1 MAIYHLSVSNVSRA
15 SGSRATATLSY
26 ITGKRV
32 HDERRGETYDYGRKE
47 RVLRVGTLLPEGAP
61 AEFADPAVLF
71 NAVELHETGR
81 TARPAKKIVVA
92 LPREFTPRQ
101 RVQALEEYIRENLNA
116 DGYAATYAIHEDR
129 EGNNPHAHILVANR
143 QIDPA
148 TGGWARLKQR
158 MEYVLDERGERVPL
172 IDPETGRQKTD
183 KRGRRQWKRTSVS
196 LNPLDRKAK
205 LKALRE
211 SWAKTCNARLDETA
225 RIDHRSL
232 EDQGS
237 DLEPTIHEGYAAR
250 AIERAGGVSERCEA
264 NREIRRSNGLLTA
277 IRTELGRIFDRLG
290 ELFAAKIRQL
300 RQRQAQPEPAREPN
314 WRYFE
319 GDARRQLEADRAD
332 HTAAIRGKLMGA
344 KADVRNRE
352 EWWRSHGTEEFEAAK
367 QIIDVARAASREA
380 RDANVFKRGRLLRN
394 AEQVAG
400 EQSEKLR
407 GAVPWLEDTDI
418 PSDWDQ
424 ANRFRMRAT
433 KAIHDHDMQPRTG
446 LVDELERRLEQAE
459 RAEGEKPSP
468 EQVKALALRM
478 AEQRERAEK
487 RGGRGDL
494 CEENRRIQ
502 ALNRLLDALR
512 AMIGR
517 LSDQAQGILTAVKRR
532 QRPSGAPQ
540 APSSPEPAERPQE
553 RPQARETPPQAP
565 QEPPKPIRTKKALTD
580 RFKTRLDER
589 LAENERKQ
597 AEKQAEPDMEETW
610 DLSDPA
616 DPLNIGM
623 GWGTGGHGLG
633 L

>member
-183 KRGRRQWKRTSVS
+183 KRGRRQWKRMSVS

-300 RQRQAQPEPAREPN
+300 RQRQAR
-314 WRYFE
+314 
-319 GDARRQLEADRAD
+319 
-332 HTAAIRGKLMGA
+332 
-344 KADVRNRE
+344 
-352 EWWRSHGTEEFEAAK
+352 
-367 QIIDVARAASREA
+367 
-380 RDANVFKRGRLLRN
+380 
-394 AEQVAG
+394 
-400 EQSEKLR
+400 
-407 GAVPWLEDTDI
+407 
-418 PSDWDQ
+418 
-424 ANRFRMRAT
+424 
-433 KAIHDHDMQPRTG
+433 
-446 LVDELERRLEQAE
+446 
-459 RAEGEKPSP
+459 
-468 EQVKALALRM
+468 
-478 AEQRERAEK
+478 
-487 RGGRGDL
+487 
-494 CEENRRIQ
+494 
-502 ALNRLLDALR
+502 
-512 AMIGR
+512 
-517 LSDQAQGILTAVKRR
+517 
-532 QRPSGAPQ
+532 
-540 APSSPEPAERPQE
+540 PEPAERPQE

>member
-183 KRGRRQWKRTSVS
+183 KRGRRQWKRTSMS

-300 RQRQAQPEPAREPN
+300 RQRQAR
-314 WRYFE
+314 
-319 GDARRQLEADRAD
+319 
-332 HTAAIRGKLMGA
+332 
-344 KADVRNRE
+344 
-352 EWWRSHGTEEFEAAK
+352 
-367 QIIDVARAASREA
+367 
-380 RDANVFKRGRLLRN
+380 
-394 AEQVAG
+394 
-400 EQSEKLR
+400 
-407 GAVPWLEDTDI
+407 
-418 PSDWDQ
+418 
-424 ANRFRMRAT
+424 
-433 KAIHDHDMQPRTG
+433 
-446 LVDELERRLEQAE
+446 
-459 RAEGEKPSP
+459 
-468 EQVKALALRM
+468 
-478 AEQRERAEK
+478 
-487 RGGRGDL
+487 
-494 CEENRRIQ
+494 
-502 ALNRLLDALR
+502 
-512 AMIGR
+512 
-517 LSDQAQGILTAVKRR
+517 
-532 QRPSGAPQ
+532 
-540 APSSPEPAERPQE
+540 PEPAERPQE

>member
-1 MAIYHLSVSNVSRA
+1 MAIYSLNISSA
-15 SGSRATATLSY
+15 SSAVAALSY
-26 ITGKRV
+26 ITSMRV
-32 HDERRGETYDYGRKE
+32 RDDARGETYSGFGRRE
-47 RVLRVGTLLPEGAP
+47 RVAHVATLLPEGAP
-61 AEFADPAVLF
+61 SGYVDPERLF
-71 NAVELHETGR
+71 NAAQAAERGTGV
-81 TARPAKKIVVA
+81 AAKKIMVA
-92 LPREFTPRQ
+92 LPRELDEGQ
-101 RVQALEEYIRENLNA
+101 RVLAVERFIRENLTA
-116 DGYAATYAIHEDR
+116 GGYAATYAIHLDR
-129 EGNNPHAHILVANR
+129 EGRNPHAHILVANR

-300 RQRQAQPEPAREPN
+300 RQRQARPEPAREPN

-478 AEQRERAEK
+478 AEQRERAAEDPTQDMN
-487 RGGRGDL
+487 RPEPSGDEPL
-494 CEENRRIQ
+494 DLSEPEDLGESSPFEERSAPRTKADLLREIRQRADRRTGQQEAEQRQI
-502 ALNRLLDALR
+502 DPW
-512 AMIGR
+512 
-517 LSDQAQGILTAVKRR
+517 QAQ
-532 QRPSGAPQ
+532 
-540 APSSPEPAERPQE
+540 
-553 RPQARETPPQAP
+553 PPQ
-565 QEPPKPIRTKKALTD
+565 R
-580 RFKTRLDER
+580 R
-589 LAENERKQ
+589 
-597 AEKQAEPDMEETW
+597 
-610 DLSDPA
+610 
-616 DPLNIGM
+616 
-623 GWGTGGHGLG
+623 GHGR
-633 L
+633 

>member
-196 LNPLDRKAK
+196 LNPLDRKSK

-300 RQRQAQPEPAREPN
+300 RQRQAR
-314 WRYFE
+314 
-319 GDARRQLEADRAD
+319 
-332 HTAAIRGKLMGA
+332 
-344 KADVRNRE
+344 
-352 EWWRSHGTEEFEAAK
+352 
-367 QIIDVARAASREA
+367 
-380 RDANVFKRGRLLRN
+380 
-394 AEQVAG
+394 
-400 EQSEKLR
+400 
-407 GAVPWLEDTDI
+407 
-418 PSDWDQ
+418 
-424 ANRFRMRAT
+424 
-433 KAIHDHDMQPRTG
+433 
-446 LVDELERRLEQAE
+446 
-459 RAEGEKPSP
+459 
-468 EQVKALALRM
+468 
-478 AEQRERAEK
+478 
-487 RGGRGDL
+487 
-494 CEENRRIQ
+494 
-502 ALNRLLDALR
+502 
-512 AMIGR
+512 
-517 LSDQAQGILTAVKRR
+517 
-532 QRPSGAPQ
+532 
-540 APSSPEPAERPQE
+540 PEPAERPQE

>member
-1 MAIYHLSVSNVSRA
+1 MRKRSSKGGGAQRSIQVHLMVDEEEAAMIRA
-15 SGSRATATLSY
+15 AAR
-26 ITGKRV
+26 KRNQ
-32 HDERRGETYDYGRKE
+32 T
-47 RVLRVGTLLPEGAP
+47 
-61 AEFADPAVLF
+61 
-71 NAVELHETGR
+71 
-81 TARPAKKIVVA
+81 
-92 LPREFTPRQ
+92 
-101 RVQALEEYIRENLNA
+101 
-116 DGYAATYAIHEDR
+116 
-129 EGNNPHAHILVANR
+129 
-143 QIDPA
+143 
-148 TGGWARLKQR
+148 
-158 MEYVLDERGERVPL
+158 
-172 IDPETGRQKTD
+172 
-183 KRGRRQWKRTSVS
+183 VS
-196 LNPLDRKAK
+196 LTIIEAVK
-205 LKALRE
+205 LLE
-211 SWAKTCNARLDETA
+211 G
-225 RIDHRSL
+225 SL
-232 EDQGS
+232 YVEEEEHDS
-237 DLEPTIHEGYAAR
+237 PTIHEGYAAR

-300 RQRQAQPEPAREPN
+300 RQRQARPEPAREPN

-478 AEQRERAEK
+478 AEQRERAAEDPTQDMNRPEPSGDEPLDLSEPEDLGESGPFEERSAPGPRPTCSGRSGSAQTGAQASRRPNSGRSTHGRCNRP
-487 RGGRGDL
+487 RGADTAARTAFRRSAHDVRG
-494 CEENRRIQ
+494 CARQTRR
-502 ALNRLLDALR
+502 N
-512 AMIGR
+512 
-517 LSDQAQGILTAVKRR
+517 GIPRPPRCRR
-532 QRPSGAPQ
+532 SGHARPSRRTAPW
-540 APSSPEPAERPQE
+540 S
-553 RPQARETPPQAP
+553 
-565 QEPPKPIRTKKALTD
+565 
-580 RFKTRLDER
+580 
-589 LAENERKQ
+589 
-597 AEKQAEPDMEETW
+597 
-610 DLSDPA
+610 
-616 DPLNIGM
+616 
-623 GWGTGGHGLG
+623 
-633 L
+633 

>member
-264 NREIRRSNGLLTA
+264 NREIRRSNGLLAA

-300 RQRQAQPEPAREPN
+300 RQRQARPEPAREPN

-319 GDARRQLEADRAD
+319 GAARRQLEADRAD

-380 RDANVFKRGRLLRN
+380 RDAN
-394 AEQVAG
+394 A
-400 EQSEKLR
+400 
-407 GAVPWLEDTDI
+407 
-418 PSDWDQ
+418 
-424 ANRFRMRAT
+424 
-433 KAIHDHDMQPRTG
+433 
-446 LVDELERRLEQAE
+446 
-459 RAEGEKPSP
+459 SP

-478 AEQRERAEK
+478 AEQRERAAEDPTQDMN
-487 RGGRGDL
+487 RPEPSGDEPL
-494 CEENRRIQ
+494 DLSEPEDLGESGPFEERSAPRTKADLLREIRQ
-502 ALNRLLDALR
+502 RADRLTGQQEADQR
-512 AMIGR
+512 QI
-517 LSDQAQGILTAVKRR
+517 DPWQAQ
-532 QRPSGAPQ
+532 
-540 APSSPEPAERPQE
+540 
-553 RPQARETPPQAP
+553 PPQ
-565 QEPPKPIRTKKALTD
+565 R
-580 RFKTRLDER
+580 R
-589 LAENERKQ
+589 
-597 AEKQAEPDMEETW
+597 
-610 DLSDPA
+610 
-616 DPLNIGM
+616 
-623 GWGTGGHGLG
+623 GHGR
-633 L
+633 

>member
-300 RQRQAQPEPAREPN
+300 RQRQARPEPAREPN
-314 WRYFE
+314 WRYF
-319 GDARRQLEADRAD
+319 
-332 HTAAIRGKLMGA
+332 
-344 KADVRNRE
+344 
-352 EWWRSHGTEEFEAAK
+352 
-367 QIIDVARAASREA
+367 
-380 RDANVFKRGRLLRN
+380 
-394 AEQVAG
+394 
-400 EQSEKLR
+400 
-407 GAVPWLEDTDI
+407 
-418 PSDWDQ
+418 
-424 ANRFRMRAT
+424 
-433 KAIHDHDMQPRTG
+433 
-446 LVDELERRLEQAE
+446 
-459 RAEGEKPSP
+459 EGEKPSP

-478 AEQRERAEK
+478 AEQRERAAEDPTQDMN
-487 RGGRGDL
+487 RPEPSGDEPL
-494 CEENRRIQ
+494 DLSEPEDLGESGPFEERSAPRTKADLLREIRQRADRRTGQQEAEQRQI
-502 ALNRLLDALR
+502 DPW
-512 AMIGR
+512 
-517 LSDQAQGILTAVKRR
+517 QAQ
-532 QRPSGAPQ
+532 
-540 APSSPEPAERPQE
+540 
-553 RPQARETPPQAP
+553 PPQ
-565 QEPPKPIRTKKALTD
+565 R
-580 RFKTRLDER
+580 R
-589 LAENERKQ
+589 
-597 AEKQAEPDMEETW
+597 
-610 DLSDPA
+610 
-616 DPLNIGM
+616 
-623 GWGTGGHGLG
+623 GHGR
-633 L
+633 

>member
-92 LPREFTPRQ
+92 LPREFTLRQ

-211 SWAKTCNARLDETA
+211 SWANTCNTRLPETA

-232 EDQGS
+232 ADQGG
-237 DLEPTIHEGYAAR
+237 DLEPTSGD
-250 AIERAGGVSERCEA
+250 V
-264 NREIRRSNGLLTA
+264 LTA
-277 IRTELGRIFDRLG
+277 FRSVMR
-290 ELFAAKIRQL
+290 
-300 RQRQAQPEPAREPN
+300 
-314 WRYFE
+314 
-319 GDARRQLEADRAD
+319 DARRGNGTWVAIGLDGRGRDVEMVYKQLNDSVLIYHVMTPPTKKTLKEINQLE
-332 HTAAIRGKLMGA
+332 G
-344 KADVRNRE
+344 
-352 EWWRSHGTEEFEAAK
+352 
-367 QIIDVARAASREA
+367 
-380 RDANVFKRGRLLRN
+380 KRG
-394 AEQVAG
+394 
-400 EQSEKLR
+400 
-407 GAVPWLEDTDI
+407 
-418 PSDWDQ
+418 
-424 ANRFRMRAT
+424 
-433 KAIHDHDMQPRTG
+433 
-446 LVDELERRLEQAE
+446 ER
-459 RAEGEKPSP
+459 
-468 EQVKALALRM
+468 
-478 AEQRERAEK
+478 
-487 RGGRGDL
+487 
-494 CEENRRIQ
+494 
-502 ALNRLLDALR
+502 
-512 AMIGR
+512 
-517 LSDQAQGILTAVKRR
+517 
-532 QRPSGAPQ
+532 
-540 APSSPEPAERPQE
+540 
-553 RPQARETPPQAP
+553 
-565 QEPPKPIRTKKALTD
+565 
-580 RFKTRLDER
+580 
-589 LAENERKQ
+589 
-597 AEKQAEPDMEETW
+597 
-610 DLSDPA
+610 
-616 DPLNIGM
+616 
-623 GWGTGGHGLG
+623 
-633 L
+633 

>member
-15 SGSRATATLSY
+15 SGSKATATLSY

-61 AEFADPAVLF
+61 AEYADPAVLF

-116 DGYAATYAIHEDR
+116 DGYAATYAIHDDGR
-129 EGNNPHAHILVANR
+129 GNNPHAHILVANR

-211 SWAKTCNARLDETA
+211 SWADTCNARLDETA

-300 RQRQAQPEPAREPN
+300 RQRQARPEPAREPN

-424 ANRFRMRAT
+424 ANRFRMRTT
-433 KAIHDHDMQPRTG
+433 KAIHDHDMKPRTD
-446 LVDELERRLEQAE
+446 LVAELEKQLEQAE
-459 RAEGEKPSP
+459 RAGNERPSP

-478 AEQRERAEK
+478 AEQRERAAEDPTQDMN
-487 RGGRGDL
+487 RPEPSGDEPL
-494 CEENRRIQ
+494 DLSEPEDLGESGPFEERSTPNKTK
-502 ALNRLLDALR
+502 ADLLR
-512 AMIGR
+512 EI
-517 LSDQAQGILTAVKRR
+517 R
-532 QRPSGAPQ
+532 QRADRRTGQ
-540 APSSPEPAERPQE
+540 QEAEQRQIDPWSAQ
-553 RPQARETPPQAP
+553 PPQ
-565 QEPPKPIRTKKALTD
+565 R
-580 RFKTRLDER
+580 R
-589 LAENERKQ
+589 
-597 AEKQAEPDMEETW
+597 
-610 DLSDPA
+610 
-616 DPLNIGM
+616 
-623 GWGTGGHGLG
+623 GHGR
-633 L
+633 

>member
-300 RQRQAQPEPAREPN
+300 RQRQARPEPAREPN

-459 RAEGEKPSP
+459 QAENEKPSP

-478 AEQRERAEK
+478 AEQRERAAEDPTQDMN
-487 RGGRGDL
+487 RPEPSGDEPMDL
-494 CEENRRIQ
+494 SEPEDLGESSPFEERS
-502 ALNRLLDALR
+502 APKTKADLLR
-512 AMIGR
+512 EI
-517 LSDQAQGILTAVKRR
+517 R
-532 QRPSGAPQ
+532 QRADRRTGRQ
-540 APSSPEPAERPQE
+540 EAEQRQIDPWSVQ
-553 RPQARETPPQAP
+553 PPQ
-565 QEPPKPIRTKKALTD
+565 RH
-580 RFKTRLDER
+580 
-589 LAENERKQ
+589 
-597 AEKQAEPDMEETW
+597 
-610 DLSDPA
+610 
-616 DPLNIGM
+616 
-623 GWGTGGHGLG
+623 GHSR
-633 L
+633 